1 MGNRSSSHYPPP
13 PHWMHQRQAY
23 STTTSPYPEA
33 KQRPIAPGAFAEPYM
48 LHNPHHPQS
57 KAQMR
62 RSMISL
68 NADSGYMGG
77 PDSERLRQMRGSRIS
92 LNQVD
97 FEPAMMPPPRI
108 LIPHDAKTLKK
119 LEKME
124 KKHQKLMKKLGA
136 RGIPIQMPP
145 APPPM
150 HPMYSRAM
158 SFDDLHRMHHEAP
171 EIDVRLR
178 PRDWRASEERRG
190 LPTRR
195 ETQSQYVKHN
205 YSSTNRRTELNGSL
219 ASSSPMTSSEEG
231 GHSSDPWN
239 SSSIS
244 SGKRDILSPPMYSS
258 TPHHHN
264 HQQISHRQVT
274 SPQPPITKTI
284 EVKVERSEKLEQQVS
299 STEPPTQKLP
309 STTQTT
315 SSTSSRIQHH
325 HVAAPGSNAT
335 YAQPI
340 IRGQPSY
347 GSRSSSIATSQM
359 RCDQSE
365 IDFSWVNEE
374 EDKLKRES
382 KRIDS
387 LPEFYFGMDPPPV
400 VSNDSEKENDEEKR
414 RRRKSSVLEK
424 TAAFEIEARRND
436 RKEPAFLS
444 RSSHQLLTTSEKIPP
459 ADYSPLSIHTKEM
472 GGPAERRIYR
482 FQKQHDQQQYSDD
495 RRYRSSI
502 AF

>member
-1 MGNRSSSHYPPP
+1 M
-13 PHWMHQRQAY
+13 
-23 STTTSPYPEA
+23 
-33 KQRPIAPGAFAEPYM
+33 
-48 LHNPHHPQS
+48 
-57 KAQMR
+57 
-62 RSMISL
+62 
-68 NADSGYMGG
+68 
-77 PDSERLRQMRGSRIS
+77 
-92 LNQVD
+92 
-97 FEPAMMPPPRI
+97 
-108 LIPHDAKTLKK
+108 
-119 LEKME
+119 
-124 KKHQKLMKKLGA
+124 
-136 RGIPIQMPP
+136 
-145 APPPM
+145 
-150 HPMYSRAM
+150 
-158 SFDDLHRMHHEAP
+158 HEAP
-171 EIDVRLR
+171 EIDVRMR
-178 PRDWRASEERRG
+178 QRDWRTTEERRG

-239 SSSIS
+239 TSSIS
-244 SGKRDILSPPMYSS
+244 SGKRDVISPPMYSS

-264 HQQISHRQVT
+264 HQQISSTHHQVT

-284 EVKVERSEKLEQQVS
+284 EVKVERSEKVEQQV
-299 STEPPTQKLP
+299 TEPQKAP
-309 STTQTT
+309 SNQTT

-325 HVAAPGSNAT
+325 HHHVAPNSNAT

-400 VSNDSEKENDEEKR
+400 VASDSEKENEEEKR

-444 RSSHQLLTTSEKIPP
+444 RSSHQLLTTSEIPP

-482 FQKQHDQQQYSDD
+482 IQKQQQQQQSSED

>member
-1 MGNRSSSHYPPP
+1 
-13 PHWMHQRQAY
+13 MHQRTSY

-48 LHNPHHPQS
+48 HHNPHHPQS

-77 PDSERLRQMRGSRIS
+77 PDSERLRQMRGSRMS
-92 LNQVD
+92 LNQID

-108 LIPHDAKTLKK
+108 LIPPDAKTLKK

-136 RGIPIQMPP
+136 RGIPIQMPVP
-145 APPPM
+145 PPPPM
-150 HPMYSRAM
+150 HPMYSRAI
-158 SFDDLHRMHHEAP
+158 SYDDLHRMHEAP
-171 EIDVRLR
+171 EIDVRMR
-178 PRDWRASEERRG
+178 QRDWRTSDERRG

-205 YSSTNRRTELNGSL
+205 YSSTNRRAELNGSL

-239 SSSIS
+239 TSSIS
-244 SGKRDILSPPMYSS
+244 SGKRDIISPPMYSS

-264 HQQISHRQVT
+264 HHNHQQLQHHQVIK

-284 EVKVERSEKLEQQVS
+284 EVKVERSEKVEQQVS
-299 STEPPTQKLP
+299 EPTKRAPPTAA
-309 STTQTT
+309 QTA
-315 SSTSSRIQHH
+315 SSTSSRIQHNQTLNN
-325 HVAAPGSNAT
+325 SNAT

-340 IRGQPSY
+340 IRRQPSY

-400 VSNDSEKENDEEKR
+400 PSDNEKENDEKR
-414 RRRKSSVLEK
+414 NRRKSSVLEK

-436 RKEPAFLS
+436 RKEPSFLS
-444 RSSHQLLTTSEKIPP
+444 RSSHQLLTTSEIPP
-459 ADYSPLSIHTKEM
+459 ADYSPLSIHTKEI

-482 FQKQHDQQQYSDD
+482 IQKQQQQHSSED